1 MTARPLR
8 APQTRS
14 PLRVIQG
21 RRLRRPVVAPWLAFT
36 IVVVG
41 AFIGLVVSRTAL
53 DRGAF
58 ELADLE
64 SAIATAEN
72 EYEHLNLEVAR
83 LESPSRVAPLAE
95 QMGLVYPE
103 ERQPVLARG
112 VIPTDPVVGP
122 RWASVDRLAL
132 SEETP

>member
-8 APQTRS
+8 VPQPRS

-21 RRLRRPVVAPWLAFT
+21 RRIRRPVVAPWMAFAV
-36 IVVVG
+36 VVVG
-41 AFIGLVVSRTAL
+41 AFLGLVVSRTAL

-58 ELADLE
+58 ELADLDR
-64 SAIATAEN
+64 AIAVAETDHQ
-72 EYEHLNLEVAR
+72 HLLLEVAR

-95 QMGLVYPE
+95 QMGLVYPA

-112 VIPTDPVVGP
+112 VIPADPALSP
-122 RWASVDRLAL
+122 RWAGLERLAL
-132 SEETP
+132 PEDSP